1 MTVDQWIA
9 AGSIASAVVAVFTG
23 LLAWST
29 RNLARETQRLA
40 AVTADL
46 GRDTVAATLAAER
59 HHQEEMR
66 PLLLLD
72 AQLVV
77 RAKKPRDKGFDYE
90 LSLEG
95 DLCNFGGGAATA
107 ISLVVI
113 ANGQVPK
120 EFALGIAGPNTRRDL
135 KSTAWTTWA
144 SAAAFEIGHGWPFE
158 SVLGYST
165 VGFTLNVGTT
175 KQSSV
180 SGTAADLRI
189 EYVNPTDLTK
199 PNPR

>member
-1 MTVDQWIA
+1 MVVDQWIA
-9 AGSIASAVVAVFTG
+9 AGSIASAAVAVFTG
-23 LLAWST
+23 WLAWST
-29 RNLARETQRLA
+29 RSLADETKRLA
-40 AVTADL
+40 AVTTEL

-59 HHQEEMR
+59 QHQEQMR

-77 RAKKPRDKGFDYE
+77 RAKTPRDRGGFDYQ

-95 DLCNFGGGAATA
+95 DVCNFGGGAATA
-107 ISLVVI
+107 IALAVI
-113 ANGQVPK
+113 PNSQVPK
-120 EFALGIAGPNTRRDL
+120 DFALGIVGPNTRREL
-135 KSTAWTTWA
+135 KGIQWTAFSTAP
-144 SAAAFEIGHGWPFE
+144 AFEVGGGWPFE

-180 SGTAADLRI
+180 SGSATDLRV
-189 EYVNPTDLTK
+189 EYVNPTDSPKT
-199 PNPR
+199 